1 MRSPI
6 FTASPNGNRIG
17 QPENREKLGIRMP
30 FDDSGNRA
38 RVDLLRQRGV
48 EVWGSERVYIS
59 EDVDLEAVEAGS
71 VIRHATLSGPTLSIA
86 AGAKIGTSGHA
97 EVDNCQI
104 GKNVELGS
112 GLYRG
117 ATFLEGVKFRG
128 FAEVRP
134 STLLEEQ
141 AEAAHNVAL
150 KNTTFTSCCV
160 AGSLINFCDL
170 FLSGG
175 TSRRNHTEI
184 GSGAVHFNFDP
195 RGDKWGSLIGGIRG
209 VLLRSDPIFIG
220 GNCGLVGPLEIGFG
234 AVTAAG
240 SVIRKDVGENTLA
253 AESGNTIRIEGFD
266 HKAYGRLQGSF
277 MVTAK
282 LIGTL
287 RALDGWYASVR
298 VPHASG
304 GEQRLYEAAR
314 KRIDDQVK
322 ERIERLGKIV
332 AKLAHSANRSSK
344 GVGAAPE
351 HRSLITRWDRLR
363 AVLEDPLEFG
373 NPPPVFLEAYGNAR
387 ASGLG
392 HVEAVKAAE
401 AGASQAERWLEGL
414 VGRVTSR
421 AKQTLNPVS
430 PWSR

>member
-1 MRSPI
+1 
-6 FTASPNGNRIG
+6 
-17 QPENREKLGIRMP
+17 MP

-48 EVWGSERVYIS
+48 DAWGPERVYVNA
-59 EDVDLEAVEAGS
+59 DVDLEAIEAGS
-71 VIRHATLSGPTLSIA
+71 VIRHATLSGANLSIA
-86 AGAKIGTSGHA
+86 AGAVIGTSGHA

-104 GKNVELGS
+104 GRDVELGS
-112 GLYRG
+112 GLYSG

-134 STLLEEQ
+134 NTLLEEQ

-175 TSRRNHTEI
+175 TSRRDHTEI

-209 VLLRSDPIFIG
+209 VLLRSKPIFIG

-253 AESGNTIRIEGFD
+253 AESGSTLRIDDFD
-266 HKAYGRLQGSF
+266 LKAYGRLQGSF

-282 LIGTL
+282 LICTL
-287 RALDGWYASVR
+287 RALDGWYATVR
-298 VPHASG
+298 IPHARG
-304 GEQRLYEAAR
+304 GERQLYEAAR
-314 KRIDDQVK
+314 KRIDAQVK
-322 ERIERLGKIV
+322 ERVERLGKIV
-332 AKLAHSANRSSK
+332 AKLPEAVNRSSQS
-344 GVGAAPE
+344 VSATSE
-351 HRSLITRWDRLR
+351 HRSLIARWDRLR
-363 AVLEDPLEFG
+363 TVLEDPLEVG
-373 NPPPVFLEAYGNAR
+373 EPPAVFVEAYANAR
-387 ASGLG
+387 TSGLG

-401 AGASQAERWLEGL
+401 GGASQAERWLERF
-414 VGRVTSR
+414 VERVTSR
-421 AKQTLNPVS
+421 AKLALNPVS